1 MTQEQRSK
9 GGWLERRRETKR
21 EKRQTQAH
29 RAARTSVVIL
39 SVALVIAAAELQLR
53 EDDGDEGFSA
63 AEAKTAALS
72 WVGAGEAQA
81 PRRDG
86 DAWEVDVVRPD
97 GSLVQVTL
105 GNRLE
110 LRAFDEEFGPA
121 HTPGPDELRG
131 AARAR
136 AIKAAFGH
144 VGPGRVLGVER
155 ESSRE
160 IDVDMRLGKDRI
172 EVQLNPRFRAI
183 GVKPEDPGDE

>member
-9 GGWLERRRETKR
+9 GGWLERRREAKR
-21 EKRQTQAH
+21 ENRQKQAH

-53 EDDGDEGFSA
+53 EDDDDEGFSA
-63 AEAKTAALS
+63 GEAKTAALS

-86 DAWEVDVVRPD
+86 DAWEVDIVRPD

-105 GNRLE
+105 GDRLE
-110 LRAFDEEFGPA
+110 LRGFDEEFGPG

-160 IDVDMRLGKDRI
+160 VDVDMRLGTDRI

>member
-1 MTQEQRSK
+1 MTQGQRSK
-9 GGWLERRRETKR
+9 GGWLERRREAAR
-21 EKRQTQAH
+21 EKRPKQAH

-53 EDDGDEGFSA
+53 EDDDEGFSA
-63 AEAKTAALS
+63 AQAKAAALS
-72 WVGAGEAQA
+72 WVGVGEAQA

-86 DAWEVDVVRPD
+86 EAWEVDVVRPD

-105 GNRLE
+105 GDSLE
-110 LRAFDEEFGPA
+110 LRGFDEEFGPG
-121 HTPGPDELRG
+121 HTPGSDELRG

-136 AIKAAFGH
+136 AIEAAYAH

-160 IDVDMRLGKDRI
+160 IDVDMRMGKDRI

-183 GVKPEDPGDE
+183 GVKPEDLGDE

>member
-1 MTQEQRSK
+1 MTQEQRSR
-9 GGWLERRRETKR
+9 GGGLERRRETKR
-21 EKRQTQAH
+21 EKRQKQSY
-29 RAARTSVVIL
+29 RAARTSVIIL
-39 SVALVIAAAELQLR
+39 SVALVIAAAELKLR
-53 EDDGDEGFSA
+53 EDDDDEGFSA

-86 DAWEVDVVRPD
+86 EDWEVDVVRPN

-105 GNRLE
+105 GDRLE
-110 LRAFDEEFGPA
+110 LREFDEEFGPG

-136 AIKAAFGH
+136 AIEAAFGH

-160 IDVDMRLGKDRI
+160 IDVDMRLGNDRI

-183 GVKPEDPGDE
+183 GVKPEDSHDE

>member
-1 MTQEQRSK
+1 MTQGQQSK
-9 GGWLERRRETKR
+9 GGWLERRRDATR
-21 EKRQTQAH
+21 EKRQKQAH

-53 EDDGDEGFSA
+53 EDDDEGASA
-63 AEAKTAALS
+63 GEAKTAALT

-105 GNRLE
+105 GDRLE
-110 LRAFDEEFGPA
+110 LRGFDEEFGPG

-136 AIKAAFGH
+136 AIEAAYAH

-160 IDVDMRLGKDRI
+160 IDVDMRMGGDRI

-183 GVKPEDPGDE
+183 GVKPEDPGDD

>member
-1 MTQEQRSK
+1 MTQEQKSK
-9 GGWLERRRETKR
+9 GGWLEGRREAKR
-21 EKRQTQAH
+21 EKGQKQAQ
-29 RAARTSVVIL
+29 RAARTSVIIL

-53 EDDGDEGFSA
+53 QDDDEGFSA

-86 DAWEVDVVRPD
+86 DAWEVDVVRLD

-105 GNRLE
+105 GDRLE
-110 LRAFDEEFGPA
+110 LRGFDEEFGPG

-136 AIKAAFGH
+136 AIEAALGH
-144 VGPGRVLGVER
+144 VGPGQVIGVER

-172 EVQLNPRFRAI
+172 EVQLNPRFRVI
-183 GVKPEDPGDE
+183 EVKPEDPRDE

>member
-1 MTQEQRSK
+1 MTQEQRSR
-9 GGWLERRRETKR
+9 GGGLERRRETKR
-21 EKRQTQAH
+21 EKRQKQSY
-29 RAARTSVVIL
+29 RAARTSVIIL
-39 SVALVIAAAELQLR
+39 SVALVIAAAELKLR
-53 EDDGDEGFSA
+53 EDDDEGFSA

-86 DAWEVDVVRPD
+86 EDWEVDVVRPN

-105 GNRLE
+105 GDRLE
-110 LRAFDEEFGPA
+110 LREFDEEFGPG

-136 AIKAAFGH
+136 AIEAAFGH

-160 IDVDMRLGKDRI
+160 IDVDMRLGNDRI

-183 GVKPEDPGDE
+183 GVKPEDSHDE

>member
-1 MTQEQRSK
+1 MTQGQKSK

-21 EKRQTQAH
+21 EKTQKQAH
-29 RAARTSVVIL
+29 RAARTSVIIL

-53 EDDGDEGFSA
+53 EDDDEGVSA
-63 AEAKTAALS
+63 GEAKTAALS
-72 WVGAGEAQA
+72 WVGVGEAQA

-86 DAWEVDVVRPD
+86 DDWEVDVVRPD

-105 GNRLE
+105 GESLE
-110 LRAFDEEFGPA
+110 LRGFDEEFGPA
-121 HTPGPDELRG
+121 HTPARDELTG

-136 AIKAAFGH
+136 AIEAAFSH

-160 IDVDMRLGKDRI
+160 IDVDLRMGTDRI
-172 EVQLNPRFRAI
+172 EVQLNPRFQVI
-183 GVKPEDPGDE
+183 GVKPEDPGDD

>member
-1 MTQEQRSK
+1 MTQEQRSR
-9 GGWLERRRETKR
+9 GGWLERRHETKR
-21 EKRQTQAH
+21 EERQKRAH
-29 RAARTSVVIL
+29 RAARTSVIIL
-39 SVALVIAAAELQLR
+39 SVALVIAAAELKLR
-53 EDDGDEGFSA
+53 EDDDEGVSA
-63 AEAKTAALS
+63 REAKAAALS
-72 WVGAGEAQA
+72 WVGVGEAQA

-105 GNRLE
+105 GESLE
-110 LRAFDEEFGPA
+110 LRGFDEEFGPG

-136 AIKAAFGH
+136 AIKATLWH
-144 VGPGRVLGVER
+144 IGPGRVLGVEQ

-160 IDVDMRLGKDRI
+160 IDVDLRMGGDRI
-172 EVQLNPRFRAI
+172 EVQLNRRFRVV

>member
-21 EKRQTQAH
+21 ENRQKQAH

-39 SVALVIAAAELQLR
+39 SVALVIAAAELKLR
-53 EDDGDEGFSA
+53 EDDDEGFSA

-105 GNRLE
+105 GDRLE
-110 LRAFDEEFGPA
+110 LRGFDEEFGPA

-160 IDVDMRLGKDRI
+160 IDVDMRMGKDRI